1 MARCYI
7 CGCELDVE
15 STKPE
20 HIIPNGIGGK
30 LKSREILCDKHNNE
44 LFELDQI
51 ICKDLENHTNRLN
64 PSRDNGKNPATSY
77 ALPSGEKVIM
87 QPNGEYYA
95 AKPEIQVNKAEDG
108 KIEIKFSTYYST
120 GSQHKEFALNQLKN
134 IVEGVCRKNKF
145 PEDAIQKELDNL
157 EETFEKSIQTDFNPV
172 LKGQFQFNSSGR
184 LFLGLAK
191 IALDYYFYNKLP
203 EIYVKEFLNKF
214 KEQDITYVNKN
225 ANYYYEDNLFKK
237 DSIYHTLIL
246 NGDSNNNLLYCIIS
260 LYGVLNCIVF
270 LNRNYSGNDFFKTYS
285 YDLRNREVVNVNPNL
300 TITQS
305 MVEHILERKELFDKI
320 KNAQDVFMSFFK
332 YGSKEELQKDF
343 EEFAIGLDNEIK
355 DLQKKPILNSLEEY
369 EKSFQQIFN
378 KKVQE
383 NKTLK
388 QLTKHE
394 LQGLYQVMF
403 NTANYELYL
412 KPYVLNITNDIIT
425 KSLCEILLNNPNLID
440 DNEILITHITD
451 FYMSFKTE
459 NETVNKMLQ
468 ENTDN
473 VKECIKAFIPS
484 IKPQLEYYR
493 KILDNG

>member
-77 ALPSGEKVIM
+77 ALPAGEKVIM

-388 QLTKHE
+388 QLTK
-394 LQGLYQVMF
+394 
-403 NTANYELYL
+403 YELTGLFRTIQQSITYDFYL
-412 KPYVLNITNDIIT
+412 QPYILHTTNKIIVDAITD
-425 KSLCEILLNNPNLID
+425 ILLNNSELLNNDESLI
-440 DNEILITHITD
+440 NKVFE
-451 FYMSFKTE
+451 FYISAKTN
-459 NETVNKMLQ
+459 NETLNKLLQ
-468 ENTDN
+468 SNKEK
-473 VKECIKAFIPS
+473 VKEHIKDFIPK
-484 IKPQLEYYR
+484 IKTQLIHYHSCLN
-493 KILDNG
+493 K